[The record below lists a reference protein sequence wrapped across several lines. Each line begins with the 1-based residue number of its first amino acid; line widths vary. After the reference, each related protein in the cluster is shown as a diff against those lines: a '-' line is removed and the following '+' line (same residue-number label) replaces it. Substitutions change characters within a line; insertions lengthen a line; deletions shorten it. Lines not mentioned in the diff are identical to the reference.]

1 MRFAVPSFPF
11 LRRRSDRLPVRS
23 QDPADLGTAF
33 GMEACLDEGQQS
45 TDPYG
50 QLESQRAH
58 PPVDN
63 PMAWVQRARG

>member
-11 LRRRSDRLPVRS
+11 LRRRSDKKPVRT

-33 GMEACLDEGQQS
+33 GMEACLDEGRQAPA
-45 TDPYG
+45 DYG

-58 PPVDN
+58 PPLDN
-63 PMAWVQRARG
+63 PMAWVLRART